1 MFDNKTYDTST
12 QDLSEKSIN
21 SKENNNL
28 DLTGF
33 ISIRKKGSYNP
44 MICYLNIK
52 SLQIKIDASR
62 RIIKISAI
70 NIVCIDETKLGSSFA
85 DSQFEINGYQFLP
98 YRKYIDQHEG
108 EKVVFIKE
116 ILFTNISNA
125 F

>member
-1 MFDNKTYDTST
+1 M
-12 QDLSEKSIN
+12 LSKH
-21 SKENNNL
+21 
-28 DLTGF
+28 
-33 ISIRKKGSYNP
+33 
-44 MICYLNIK
+44 K

-70 NIVCIDETKLGSSFA
+70 NIVCIDATKLGSSFA